1 MRHAERLT
9 HASPARA
16 SAWRRCRLLVVALV
30 FLGGVVTSPLSA
42 STADH
47 TKFEELEGP
56 FETGQEVTE
65 ACLSCHT
72 EAAAQLMQTP
82 HWTWEYEDPV
92 KGEPLGKKT
101 MLNAFCIGHQSNEAF
116 CAACHAGYGWE
127 DDSFDFTAE
136 RNVDCLVC
144 HSAEYYVKP
153 FGLAG
158 HPAYERTEYPPD
170 SGKFYE
176 PTDLVAAARSVGV
189 SSREAC
195 GSCHFYGGGGD
206 GVKHGDL
213 DSSLVDPSEALDVH
227 MASDGLNFS
236 CAECHETRDHK
247 VPGSRLSMTAS
258 DAHGPIMRGRKDDRN
273 PASCQ
278 ACHGEQPHD
287 GDLLHSERLNH
298 HAHTLACQTCHIPT
312 FARGG
317 VPTRMAWD
325 WSQAT
330 QLDADGNPFKLKN
343 DQGHLTY
350 DSRKGR
356 FEPQENVVPDYQWF
370 DGSVDYIQP
379 DATVTP
385 GETFYVN
392 RFRGTPGSADA
403 RIWPVKN
410 FSGRQPYDTENGNL
424 VVMQVGIPND
434 TSLWFNFDFAKAIQA
449 GMAAT
454 DRPFS
459 GQFDFVD
466 TRMTWPITHMVA
478 PAEDALACA
487 DCHRPGGRL
496 DEVPGIWLPGRDSN
510 PWVDRIGFGL
520 AGLMLLGSAA
530 HAGTRLITRKRR
542 KGATHD

>member
-1 MRHAERLT
+1 MRHAARFMP
-9 HASPARA
+9 ASPADGPA
-16 SAWRRCRLLVVALV
+16 TAQWWVLGTALLLTIWLV
-30 FLGGVVTSPLSA
+30 SGPLAA

-47 TKFEELEGP
+47 TKFKELEGP
-56 FETGQEVTE
+56 FATGQEVTE
-65 ACLSCHT
+65 ACLGCHT
-72 EAAAQLMQTP
+72 EAAAQLMQSP
-82 HWTWEYEDPV
+82 HWTWEYQDPV
-92 KGEPLGKKT
+92 KGKPLGKKT

-127 DDSFDFTAE
+127 DDQFDFTAE

-144 HSAEYYVKP
+144 HSAEEYVKP

-213 DSSLVDPSEALDVH
+213 DSSLVDPGRELDVH

-236 CAECHETRDHK
+236 CAQCHETRDHK

-258 DAHGPIMRGRKDDRN
+258 DAQGPIMRGRKDDRN

-278 ACHGEQPHD
+278 ACHGERPHS
-287 GDLLHSERLNH
+287 GDLLHAERLNN
-298 HAHTLACQTCHIPT
+298 HAHILACQTCHIPT
-312 FARGG
+312 YARGG

-325 WSQAT
+325 WSEAT
-330 QLDADGNPFKLKN
+330 RMDGDGKPFMLRN
-343 DQGHLTY
+343 EQGHLVY
-350 DSRKGR
+350 DSRKGS
-356 FEPQENVVPDYQWF
+356 FVPKENVVPEYLWF

-379 DATVTP
+379 DAPVEP
-385 GETFYVN
+385 GQVFHVN
-392 RFRGTPGSADA
+392 RFRGTPGAEEA
-403 RIWPVKN
+403 RIWPVKK
-410 FSGRQPYDTENGNL
+410 FSGRQPYDTEHRQL
-424 VVMQVGIPND
+424 TVMQVAIPND
-434 TSLWFNFDFAKAIQA
+434 TSLWFNFDFTKAIEA

-454 DRPFS
+454 GRPFS
-459 GQFDFVD
+459 GEFDFVD

-496 DEVPGIWLPGRDSN
+496 DDVPGIWLPGRDSH
-510 PWVDRIGFGL
+510 PWVDGIGFGL
-520 AGLMLLGSAA
+520 AGLMLLGVAA
-530 HAGTRLITRKRR
+530 HSGTRLVSRMRKR
-542 KGATHD
+542 GAPHE